1 MKNAIGFLER
11 ISGRPEYDP
20 FRRKELKGFAKVFLK
35 AGEKKT
41 VAVEGTEES
50 RFHGIGRMDA
60 VPSSLLLRR
69 GIKIAIKVLIAGFF
83 CRYMLTSTE
92 WTNRSSL

>member
-1 MKNAIGFLER
+1 MKNAICFPER

-50 RFHGIGRMDA
+50 RFHGIRRMDA
-60 VPSSLLLRR
+60 VPSSLLLRK
-69 GIKIAIKVLIAGFF
+69 GIKITIKVLTVGFL
-83 CRYMLTSTE
+83 CQNMLTSTE
-92 WTNRSSL
+92 